1 MLVNKDSLVKDTG
14 QNNIKTKN
22 TSGNIPEKSKKIDS
36 EVRSK
41 SLTRS
46 GGSKFKKYSDF
57 FVGKRGFFA
66 FLKYEIITALF
77 AGTPGAIGIFLRGIF
92 YRLLFKKVGKGV
104 SFGKNIT
111 IRHPNKISI
120 GNNAVID
127 DNCMLDAKGSTN
139 TGIIIE
145 DGVFLGRNTILSCKD
160 GDIILRENVNL
171 GFNCDIFSGKKIEI
185 GKNTMIAAYVYFVAG
200 NYSYDSPDT
209 PATEMDTI
217 CKGIVVE
224 ESCWFGAKALILDG
238 VTIGRN
244 SIIGG
249 AAVVTENIPPYS
261 IAVGIPA
268 KVIKSRK

>member
-1 MLVNKDSLVKDTG
+1 MDDLKKNNT
-14 QNNIKTKN
+14 NIKN
-22 TSGNIPEKSKKIDS
+22 TADDKPKKLKEINS

-41 SLTRS
+41 SLTKP

-66 FLKYEIITALF
+66 FLKYEIITTLF
-77 AGTPGAIGIFLRGIF
+77 AGTPGAIGIFLRGVF

-200 NYSYDSPDT
+200 NYAYDSPDT
-209 PATEMDTI
+209 PATEMDTV
-217 CKGIVVE
+217 CKGIVVG

-238 VTIGRN
+238 VTIGKN

-249 AAVVTENIPPYS
+249 AAVVNEDIPEYS
-261 IAVGIPA
+261 IAAGVPA
-268 KVIKSRK
+268 KVIKSRKK

>member
-1 MLVNKDSLVKDTG
+1 MD
-14 QNNIKTKN
+14 NIDKNSAEIKNAKETKTDKL
-22 TSGNIPEKSKKIDS
+22 KKINNGM
-36 EVRSK
+36 RSK
-41 SLTRS
+41 SLTKP

-66 FLKYEIITALF
+66 FLKYEIITSLF
-77 AGTPGAIGIFLRGIF
+77 SACPGALGILLRGIF

-104 SFGKNIT
+104 SFGKNIML
-111 IRHPNKISI
+111 RHPNKISI

-139 TGIIIE
+139 TGIVIE

-160 GDIILRENVNL
+160 GDIVLRENVNL

-185 GKNTMIAAYVYFVAG
+185 GKNTMVAAYVYFVAG

-217 CKGIVVE
+217 CKGIHVE

-238 VTIGRN
+238 ITIGKN

-249 AAVVTENIPPYS
+249 AAVVTEDIPAYS
-261 IAVGIPA
+261 VAVGIPA
-268 KVIKSRK
+268 KVIKNRKNK